1 MNSVAGWVYDVA
13 KKPNR
18 RRFLWSVAGA
28 VFWYGGVAIM
38 VILAPWLD
46 KTWGLKLS
54 IILPVRLA
62 VAIVLLADWH
72 TNGILDYH
80 AILDDQRLT
89 DSI

>member
-1 MNSVAGWVYDVA
+1 MNSVAEWVYDVA

-38 VILAPWLD
+38 VFLAPWLD
-46 KTWGLKLS
+46 KIWGLKLS

-62 VAIVLLADWH
+62 VAIVLLAI
-72 TNGILDYH
+72 GIPMVFWTISRFLNK
-80 AILDDQRLT
+80 RLT